1 VLAAL
6 CNATFLLVSVGAIA
20 WSAVMRLMV
29 PTAVA
34 AQTVIW
40 VSLLGIAI
48 NTGTALMFMSG
59 RKGDLNIRG
68 AFMHMAADALISAG
82 VVVAGVIILF
92 THWFWLD
99 PAVSLVLALVIAF
112 GTWELLRDSTNLAL
126 DAVPPG
132 IDTARVR
139 EYLLQLPAVC
149 DIHHLH
155 IWGLSTTEAALT
167 VHVVITDYEQ
177 CEPLLLEITRK
188 LRDRFRIGHA
198 TVQFETVSQQ
208 DCAARDC

>member
-1 VLAAL
+1 
-6 CNATFLLVSVGAIA
+6 
-20 WSAVMRLMV
+20 
-29 PTAVA
+29 
-34 AQTVIW
+34 
-40 VSLLGIAI
+40 
-48 NTGTALMFMSG
+48 
-59 RKGDLNIRG
+59 
-68 AFMHMAADALISAG
+68 
-82 VVVAGVIILF
+82 
-92 THWFWLD
+92 
-99 PAVSLVLALVIAF
+99 VLALVIAF

-132 IDTARVR
+132 IETAKVR
-139 EYLLQLPAVC
+139 AYLLQLPAVC

-188 LRDRFRIGHA
+188 LRDQFRIGHA